1 MKIGIRIRLLISL
14 MTVLGVS
21 LWLTALVLI
30 NDANNQVES
39 YRKTQAVYQA
49 KTLAEGSLDAL
60 ITKDYEL
67 LENWVASALPSSE
80 YAYAALVR
88 PDGQVISHTESR
100 MVGNAMETK
109 AVPVSGVIKELMF
122 EQRPVVEIIYSS
134 ALDDMLFANA
144 HIAYYVDIPYEQ
156 QESTIRD
163 LIWVMVGSG
172 LVLMAGVFVVTGR
185 IIEPI
190 RQLTDDVM
198 SFSLEK
204 GVKFS
209 QAIYNR
215 KDEIGSLARGFDDLS
230 YRLSRSYLELKA
242 KSDELEEKV
251 KQRTAV
257 LEERSTDLERSNQAL
272 YKAQQEIQKNRD
284 NLQEQV
290 KERTAELKNARDIAL
305 EAKEQAE
312 TANASKSEFLA
323 NMSHELRTPMHAIL
337 GFANMGVEK
346 LVDEKDAT
354 LKEYFTVIINSGER
368 LLQLLNNLLDISRLE
383 AGYTELLLE
392 KNDLYDI
399 PVSSISAFKKMLEDR
414 KLNLEINPKVN
425 KETCIFDRKLIQQ
438 VVDNLIGNAVKFSE
452 VGSDVKIDIVD
463 DVLSSVVD
471 KNIQAIRFSITDY
484 GVDIP
489 ESELEEIFDKFIQ
502 STATKTGA
510 GGTGLGLSI
519 SKSIIRAHKGK
530 IWAENLGSEGVVF
543 HFVIP
548 KLPILS
554 ENEQLISE

>member
-1 MKIGIRIRLLISL
+1 MKIGIRIRLMISL
-14 MTVLGVS
+14 MTVLGIS
-21 LWLTALVLI
+21 LWMTALVLI

-39 YRKTQAVYQA
+39 YRKTQAIYQA

-67 LENWVASALPSSE
+67 LESWVASALPSSE
-80 YAYAALVR
+80 FAYAALVR
-88 PDGQVISHTESR
+88 PDGQIISHTETS
-100 MVGNAMETK
+100 MVGAKLVTESL
-109 AVPVSGVIKELMF
+109 PVSGIIKELMY

-163 LIWVMVGSG
+163 LIWVMLGSG
-172 LVLMAGVFVVTGR
+172 LVLMTGVFVVTGR
-185 IIEPI
+185 IIQPI
-190 RQLTDDVM
+190 RQLTDDVIN
-198 SFSLEK
+198 FSLEK
-204 GVKFS
+204 GIKFS
-209 QAIYNR
+209 QSIYNR
-215 KDEIGSLARGFDDLS
+215 NDEIGSLARGFDDLS
-230 YRLSRSYLELKA
+230 YRLSRTYLELKA

-257 LEERSTDLERSNQAL
+257 LEDRSADLELSNQSL
-272 YKAQQEIQKNRD
+272 HIAQQEIQKNRD
-284 NLQEQV
+284 NLQAQV
-290 KERTAELKNARDIAL
+290 NERTVELKNARDIAI

-337 GFANMGVEK
+337 GFANLGADK
-346 LVDEKDAT
+346 LADEKDAA
-354 LKEYFTVIINSGER
+354 LKEYFNVIINSGER

-399 PVSSISAFKKMLEDR
+399 TVESIGGFKRMLEDR
-414 KLNLEINPKVN
+414 KLNLKINQKVN
-425 KETCIFDRKLIQQ
+425 KETGIFDRKLIQQ
-438 VVDNLIGNAVKFSE
+438 VVDNLIGNAVKYSE
-452 VGSDVKIDIVD
+452 VGNDVKINIAD
-463 DVLSSVVD
+463 DVLSSVAD

-484 GVDIP
+484 GVYIP

-548 KLPILS
+548 KVPILS
-554 ENEQLISE
+554 ENKLVS

>member
-109 AVPVSGVIKELMF
+109 SVPVSGVIKELMF

-399 PVSSISAFKKMLEDR
+399 TVSSISAFKKMLEDR

-452 VGSDVKIDIVD
+452 VGSGVKIDIVD